1 MENKFRLMINS
12 KLVLSLQIHWD
23 EISELWKSQLN
34 RFASFF
40 GKSRAVTCLPRFT
53 LCAVHRHTADK
64 KYGGCRHRIASYGA
78 IMTQREYCTCGCSL
92 SRPTLERLSWQRRR
106 TRTRSLRIMNCVR
119 VLGYVTWQN
128 RIRKLL
134 HSVVTFSVASTLAI
148 SDRLLSFF
156 GVSSGVPESP
166 VLLFSLHGD
175 PSFTSSRLV
184 KHYDFS
190 TA

>member
-1 MENKFRLMINS
+1 MKSASCES
-12 KLVLSLQIHWD
+12 LSSTALLPSSARVAQ
-23 EISELWKSQLN
+23 S
-34 RFASFF
+34 RVCRASL
-40 GKSRAVTCLPRFT
+40 SVPY
-53 LCAVHRHTADK
+53 TADK

-166 VLLFSLHGD
+166 VLFFSLHGD

>member
-1 MENKFRLMINS
+1 MKSASCES
-12 KLVLSLQIHWD
+12 LSSTALLPSSAWVAQ
-23 EISELWKSQLN
+23 S
-34 RFASFF
+34 RVCRASL
-40 GKSRAVTCLPRFT
+40 SVPY
-53 LCAVHRHTADK
+53 TADD
-64 KYGGCRHRIASYGA
+64 KYGGCRHRIVFYGV

-134 HSVVTFSVASTLAI
+134 HSVVTFSVLASTLARQAVI
-148 SDRLLSFF
+148 FF
-156 GVSSGVPESP
+156 LAIRVSSGVPDSP
-166 VLLFSLHGD
+166 AVFFSLHGD
-175 PSFTSSRLV
+175 PSFTLLRLV